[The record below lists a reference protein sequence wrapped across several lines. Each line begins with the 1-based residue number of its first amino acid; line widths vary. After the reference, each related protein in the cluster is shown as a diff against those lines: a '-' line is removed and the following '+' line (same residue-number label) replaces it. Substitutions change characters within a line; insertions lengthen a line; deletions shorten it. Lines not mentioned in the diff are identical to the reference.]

1 MREPDWQPETGH
13 GGTPMWGW
21 LIIANVLCFILQYT
35 VKGFYSHLALYPEL
49 LKQGHVYQL
58 LTFQFLHGDLFH
70 IIINC
75 LMIWMIGKPIEEAL
89 GKRRMLSLY
98 LISGIAGGVI
108 QCALAWTDINP
119 TGGVVGAS
127 AGVFGLIAAFAV
139 LQWNRE
145 MTILLMFIIPV
156 RIRAKYLLIALAV
169 IGFLGVLTQRQ
180 VIESSG
186 ALVAHGAHLGGLL
199 GGVLFILAFVQ
210 GGTWAGA
217 EPWWQR
223 ISERWNERKV
233 VTIDGG
239 ARAYPRD
246 SSRGKTRKVKFVEEN
261 IDSIL
266 DKISEKGMDSLTDKE
281 RAALDKAANK

>member
-1 MREPDWQPETGH
+1 
-13 GGTPMWGW
+13 
-21 LIIANVLCFILQYT
+21 
-35 VKGFYSHLALYPEL
+35 
-49 LKQGHVYQL
+49 
-58 LTFQFLHGDLFH
+58 
-70 IIINC
+70 
-75 LMIWMIGKPIEEAL
+75 MIGKPIEEAL

-180 VIESSG
+180 VIESSD